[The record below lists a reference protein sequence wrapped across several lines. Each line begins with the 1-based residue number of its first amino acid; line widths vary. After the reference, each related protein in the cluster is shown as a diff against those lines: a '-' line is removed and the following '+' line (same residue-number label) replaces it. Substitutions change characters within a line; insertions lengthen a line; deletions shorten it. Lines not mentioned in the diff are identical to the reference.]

1 MEKLK
6 TVYNATDDFMLV
18 ISYNPNYQSIL
29 KELKPSTRQRFVGIH
44 LDWPE
49 EAHEIEIIRRESG
62 LHKATA
68 GKLVSIANRIR
79 NLTKDSGLEEGVST
93 RELVYCGKLLKSKVR
108 TRDAIVSTLIEPL
121 THDDDMKKSIE
132 LIIHNYFKI

>member
-1 MEKLK
+1 
-6 TVYNATDDFMLV
+6 MLV

-44 LDWPE
+44 LDWPG
-49 EAHEIEIIRRESG
+49 EAQELEIIRKESG

-68 GKLVSIANRIR
+68 EKLISIANRIR
-79 NLTKDSGLEEGVST
+79 NLTKDSGLEEGIST
-93 RELVYCGKLLKSKVR
+93 RELVYCGKLLKNKVE

-132 LIIHNYFKI
+132 LIIQNYFKI